1 MNNESI
7 KVFPMTLENLE
18 QIKEELEEN
27 FDKFWTYGIL
37 KSEIAN
43 INSKYIVAKCKEEIV
58 GFAGITLILDEA
70 NIMNIVTK
78 KEKRRQGIGTILLE
92 NLIKISKELKAK
104 SITLEVNI
112 NNNEAINLYKKFKFE
127 EVGLRKKY
135 YNNIDDAL
143 IMTKDCN

>member
-7 KVFPMTLENLE
+7 KIFSMTLEDLE

>member
-1 MNNESI
+1 MNYI
-7 KVFPMTLENLE
+7 KIFPMTLEDLE
-18 QIKEELEEN
+18 QIKEELEEK

-43 INSKYIVAKCKEEIV
+43 INSKYIIAKYKEEIV

-78 KEKRRQGIGTILLE
+78 KEKRNQGIGTILLE
-92 NLIKISKELKAK
+92 NLIKLSKELNAK

-112 NNNEAINLYKKFKFE
+112 NNNDAINLYKKFEFA

-143 IMTKDCN
+143 IMTLYLYKN

>member
-7 KVFPMTLENLE
+7 KVFPMTLEDLE

-43 INSKYIVAKCKEEIV
+43 INSKYIVAKYKEEIV

-112 NNNEAINLYKKFKFE
+112 NNKPAINLYKNLKFE
-127 EVGLRKKY
+127 EMGLRKKY
-135 YNNIDDAL
+135 YNNREDAL
-143 IMTKDCN
+143 IMTKKL